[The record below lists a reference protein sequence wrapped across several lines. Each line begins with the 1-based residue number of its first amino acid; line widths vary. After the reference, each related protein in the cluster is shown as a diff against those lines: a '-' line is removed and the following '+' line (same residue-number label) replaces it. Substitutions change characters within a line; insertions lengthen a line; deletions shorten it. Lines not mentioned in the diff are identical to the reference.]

1 MRQIHRTLK
10 LRPSEAR
17 SGRFSLS
24 APRSGGAVLIIV
36 LTLLS
41 TLVFLG
47 FFYFAYTSQAENA
60 ARSYAT
66 AEDYKL
72 DADEILDKTYEQIL
86 VGTRAGYP
94 NSALYGNRHS
104 IVSHIVGPVDLELR
118 PTKDQPFSGAG
129 IRMEVSD
136 NGDGVLAAGEY
147 LRFDFDGDG
156 YPDATLDRT
165 NDPSLAP
172 LPLNFSKVARYDTQ
186 FYSGGTPDYSRGLHD
201 SPQLSVDE
209 KNVFA
214 NYQPHVGY
222 TYPDINS
229 LFLSYDSIV
238 SGQRVSIPSY
248 FRPQLELEYR
258 SSGFD
263 DYFTTEATSSR
274 SLRPHSF
281 HRLSNNTSRRFI
293 SASGGVQAESGDTR
307 RIIMPFP
314 FQTDLD
320 GDGNFNAM
328 GVLSRDGLYELDVDT
343 DGDGIR
349 DAIWMDLDLPLV
361 TLPDGRQVVPLV
373 AVKIVDADG
382 LLNVN
387 VIGNAAGVTRL
398 NETPTAT
405 DSLGRPVSISKSNLG
420 LSPAEVNPV
429 WALVSDSDVSSP
441 APDIPSAT
449 SEAHLALSLVM
460 GGATLPN
467 AVAVANTE
475 LLFLLYGRMPLDGGS
490 SLPGRYAGPAT
501 TEQLDSYVAAD
512 NSFIFTPFS
521 GPRPGASNID
531 DDSDGP
537 SGIRPG
543 GGQDSRSEF
552 MRKVANAAPQM
563 QIPPAVH
570 PLDFLGLGHL
580 VNTGT
585 ARSYLSLGGEATPL
599 SPSVDE
605 GAQRRLTTPAA
616 LTAGGANPSTWPTY
630 QGFWHANQDTLA
642 TTYGISGYHQAV
654 GNQLQPNVTAFPS
667 GDAITTDL
675 TDEDNEVIANRWL
688 YNVNDSLFLPSEL
701 AGLHLSNP
709 DFALTGEY
717 SRLRDLLPFAF
728 RGAQNSSVTRR
739 RFTTDSWDRL
749 EFTRT
754 IYNPFPDS
762 FGPSSGNDEP
772 MPRQWEFTVWTGYD
786 AADVHFPPQFAN
798 STVFSA
804 NDPFRSELRQ
814 LLQTTIRGA
823 GSGTSLSNFDSMR
836 ARPQQR
842 LNLNGLL
849 VNFDSAG
856 NPVYRPLTPHPNF
869 ADIAAASTPA
879 QQTLPNMYHGQLN
892 PATASAPNYEADPP
906 AGAAPDDY
914 PPYASVPSTSTGT
927 EAQLRAQE
935 WWARFDRQRMA
946 RDIYVLLWTLGGAQD
961 LATGA
966 NAPYT
971 QVRTYT
977 DEQAR
982 EMAQFAVNVV
992 DALDRDDVITRF
1004 EYVSDLT
1011 VAGWTNPD
1019 RVVYGVESQLLTLSE
1034 AMLINEPQQ
1043 SGDLARTLHDDADSA
1058 HQFLYIELRN
1068 TSPFDVRLD
1077 DETWRIVRVTSDMPV
1092 GSSDANVEAAVKFK
1106 SDGTNSPTDSKIVGP
1121 GENFVIACH
1130 DGNVRTTGGQ
1140 DLPADFYVDF
1150 EGGAEFEAVVPRA
1163 TSTVTTVTPPLPALS
1178 DLDLNSTEPAHQQY
1192 HSITPLSVF
1201 EPTNGGTTLV
1211 GRDATS
1217 KTFDLVLQR
1226 RRNLLAK
1233 GHGEDLGA
1241 GTPTPV
1247 WVEVDRIKIEGTDV
1261 VDFSPGGDTQTV
1273 MQNFLTNGAGSD
1285 GIRSVERAQPFGH
1298 VRQER
1303 HGSSSPR
1310 NHTLVSRNETDRH
1323 GPNSNLAPLTQ
1334 FTMFEPHFNRDF
1346 SSVMELLSIPI
1357 YGYQGTSSVD
1367 PDTLTPFSTNVGAI
1381 GGAVANLSTHGATNA
1396 RMEGNA
1402 VAAVRFLNPHPA
1414 LTAPY
1419 STPLNGAPHYAN
1431 RWYRLLEFLTVPD
1444 RSEEAIQP
1452 RLDDATLPQVRL
1464 QRRTPGKVNL
1474 NTIRDTTVLQG
1485 VVDDH
1490 DQLATV
1496 DSSTRLPSMDDRYQT
1511 TNRNW
1516 YDMLLRSRD
1525 GIDPTALNG
1534 GTTIAIPGSIA
1545 SRPFRDLGFMEADR
1559 NTGSTML
1566 RDNSIEST
1574 ILRSLSAISSPPLDL
1589 STVRS
1594 SSAQGIFDARTQA
1607 DAAAGASTVD
1617 YHTRNRL
1624 LAKIHNRT
1632 TNRSH
1637 VFIVW
1642 TTVGFFEAHRLD
1654 TTNGAAS
1661 GEVQIG
1667 AEATDIPRR
1676 RAFMACDMSQLEE
1689 AYEDPDPTDD
1699 LPGYYDFR
1707 KFIIYRKL
1715 VK

>member
-1 MRQIHRTLK
+1 MRQFHRTLK
-10 LRPSEAR
+10 LRQFAAR
-17 SGRFSLS
+17 HARFSLS
-24 APRSGGAVLIIV
+24 APRAGGAVLIIV

-47 FFYFAYTSQAENA
+47 FFYFAYTNQAANA

-66 AEDYKL
+66 GEDYKL
-72 DADEILDKTYEQIL
+72 DADELLDKAYEQIL
-86 VGTRAGYP
+86 VGTRAAYP

-104 IVSHIVGPVDLELR
+104 LASHIVGPVDLELR

-147 LRFDFDGDG
+147 VRFDFDSDG
-156 YPDATLDRT
+156 YPDATLDAT
-165 NDPSLAP
+165 NDPTLP
-172 LPLNFSKVARYDTQ
+172 PVPLNFSKVARYDTQ
-186 FYSGGTPDYSRGLHD
+186 FYSGGAANYTQGLFD
-201 SPQLSVDE
+201 NPGLSADE
-209 KNVFA
+209 KNVYL

-229 LFLSYDSIV
+229 LFLSYDSFV
-238 SGQRVSIPSY
+238 SGRQVSIPSF
-248 FRPQLELEYR
+248 FRPQLELGYR
-258 SSGFD
+258 NTGFTN
-263 DYFTTEATSSR
+263 YFTTEATSSR

-281 HRLSNNTSRRFI
+281 HRLSNGTSRRFI
-293 SASGGVQAESGDTR
+293 SAAGGVTAQSGDTR

-314 FQTDLD
+314 FQNDLN
-320 GDGNFNAM
+320 GDGASNSL
-328 GVLSRDGLYELDVDT
+328 GVITNDALYELDVDT

-382 LLNVN
+382 LLNLN
-387 VIGNAAGVTRL
+387 VVGNAAGVTRL
-398 NETPTAT
+398 NETPTTT

-429 WALVSDSDVSSP
+429 WALVSDANTSNATLDVP
-441 APDIPSAT
+441 TAT
-449 SEAHLALSLVM
+449 SESQLAFNLMLGLSAGTTM
-460 GGATLPN
+460 PTG
-467 AVAVANTE
+467 VAAANTE

-490 SLPGRYAGPAT
+490 SLPGRYAGPTA
-501 TEQLDSYVAAD
+501 TEQLDSYVSGAGG
-512 NSFIFTPFS
+512 FTFAPFT
-521 GPRPGASNID
+521 GPRPGLSNTD
-531 DDSDGP
+531 DDSDGS

-552 MRKVANAAPQM
+552 MSKVANAAPQM

-570 PLDFLGLGHL
+570 PLDFLGLGNL
-580 VNTGT
+580 VNIGS
-585 ARSYLSLGGEATPL
+585 ARSYLSLNGEATPMT
-599 SPSVDE
+599 PSISA
-605 GAQRRLTTPAA
+605 GAQRRLTTPAV
-616 LTAGGANPSTWPTY
+616 LTGGGPNPSTWPTY
-630 QGFWHANQDTLA
+630 QGYWHLNQDSLG
-642 TTYGISGYHQAV
+642 TTYGINRYSQAL
-654 GNQLQPNVTAFPS
+654 GNQLQPNVTTFPS
-667 GDAITTDL
+667 GDSVANDL
-675 TDEDNEVIANRWL
+675 LDEDNEVIANHWL

-701 AGLHLSNP
+701 AGLHLSNA
-709 DFALTGEY
+709 DFTLAGEY

-728 RGAQNSSVTRR
+728 RGAQSAASTRR

-754 IYNPFPDS
+754 RYNPFPDS
-762 FGPSSGNDEP
+762 FGPSSGPDEP
-772 MPRQWEFTVWTGYD
+772 MPRQWEFSAWTGFD
-786 AADVHFPPQFAN
+786 TNDLHFPPEFVGAP
-798 STVFSA
+798 VFTA
-804 NDPFRSELRQ
+804 TDPFRSELRQ
-814 LLQTTIRGA
+814 LLQTTIRGG
-823 GSGTSLSNFDSMR
+823 GSATNLSNFDAMR
-836 ARPQQR
+836 TRPQQR

-869 ADIAAASTPA
+869 EDLGLASTPA
-879 QQTLPNMYHGQLN
+879 QQVLPNMYHGQLN
-892 PATASAPNYEADPP
+892 PQTGSPPFYEGNPTPQAAPN
-906 AGAAPDDY
+906 DY
-914 PPYASVPSTSTGT
+914 PLYTDVPSTSTGS

-946 RDIYVLLWTLGGAQD
+946 RDIYVLLWTLGGSQD
-961 LATGA
+961 LATGG
-966 NAPYT
+966 NNPYT
-971 QVRTYT
+971 QIRTYT

-1004 EYVSDLT
+1004 EYDADLT
-1011 VAGWTNPD
+1011 DGWTPD

-1034 AMLINEPQQ
+1034 AMLINEPVQT
-1043 SGDLARTLHDDADSA
+1043 GDLARTLHNDADSA

-1077 DETWRIVRVTSDMPV
+1077 DETWRIVRVAADMPV
-1092 GSSDANVEAAVKFK
+1092 GSNDANVQASVKFK
-1106 SDGTNSPTDSKIVGP
+1106 SNGTNSPTDSKVVGP

-1130 DGNVRTTGGQ
+1130 DGNVRTTGGA
-1140 DLPADFYVDF
+1140 DLPADFYADF
-1150 EGGAEFEAVVPRA
+1150 ENGAEFEAVVPRSS
-1163 TSTVTTVTPPLPALS
+1163 STVTTVTPPLPPLS
-1178 DLDLNSTEPAHQQY
+1178 DLDLNSTDMLHQPF
-1192 HSITPLSVF
+1192 HTISPLSVYD
-1201 EPTNGGTTLV
+1201 PTNGGTTLV
-1211 GRDATS
+1211 GRDSTA

-1247 WVEVDRIKIEGTDV
+1247 WVEVDRIKIEGTDAI
-1261 VDFSPGGDTQTV
+1261 DFSPSGDTQTAINTLL
-1273 MQNFLTNGAGSD
+1273 MNGTSGTD
-1285 GIRSVERAQPFGH
+1285 GVRSLERAQPFGH

-1303 HGSSSPR
+1303 HASGAAR
-1310 NHTLVSRNETDRH
+1310 NHTLVARSEADRH
-1323 GPNSNLAPLTQ
+1323 GPNSNLLPLTQ

-1357 YGYQGTSSVD
+1357 YGYQGTSGVD
-1367 PDTLTPFSTNVGAI
+1367 PDSLTPFSTNVGLV

-1402 VAAVRFLNPHPA
+1402 VAAVRFLNP
-1414 LTAPY
+1414 APTLKAPFA
-1419 STPLNGAPHYAN
+1419 TPLNGAPHYAN

-1452 RLDDATLPQVRL
+1452 RLDNAALPQVQL
-1464 QRRTPGKVNL
+1464 QRRTPGKINL
-1474 NTIRDTTVLQG
+1474 NTVRDTRVLQG

-1490 DQLATV
+1490 DQLVTV
-1496 DSSTRLPSMDDRYQT
+1496 DSAGFPSMDDTYQT
-1511 TNRNW
+1511 TARNW
-1516 YDMLLRSRD
+1516 YDLLLRSRD
-1525 GIDPTALNG
+1525 GIDPTALSG
-1534 GTTIAIPGSIA
+1534 GTTIAIPGGIA
-1545 SRPFRDLGFMEADR
+1545 SRPFRDLGWVEPDR
-1559 NTGSTML
+1559 NTGSTVL
-1566 RDNSIEST
+1566 RDNSVEST
-1574 ILRSLSAISSPPLDL
+1574 ILRSLTSIGIDL
-1589 STVRS
+1589 SAGTS
-1594 SSAQGIFDARTQA
+1594 SNAQGLFDARTQA
-1607 DAAAGASTVD
+1607 DAAAGVSTVD

-1637 VFIVW
+1637 VFVVW

-1676 RAFMACDMSQLEE
+1676 RAFMACDMSRLEE